1 MKEKTTIIL
10 ENTVSSVIKVVAV
23 YISTIVYNLHWHKIL
38 IVMLVVSILTASITH
53 ISLSKITENNGKIT
67 LSESENNILLS
78 ITFVASL
85 LILIILS
92 VHFNFPM
99 AVGISLLS
107 GLETVFW
114 KRMLF

>member
-1 MKEKTTIIL
+1 MQENIEIIL
-10 ENTVSSVIKVVAV
+10 ENTVSSVIKVIAV

-38 IVMLVVSILTASITH
+38 IVMLVVSILTASLTH
-53 ISLSKITENNGKIT
+53 IFISKITENDGKII
-67 LSESENNILLS
+67 LSESENNILLI